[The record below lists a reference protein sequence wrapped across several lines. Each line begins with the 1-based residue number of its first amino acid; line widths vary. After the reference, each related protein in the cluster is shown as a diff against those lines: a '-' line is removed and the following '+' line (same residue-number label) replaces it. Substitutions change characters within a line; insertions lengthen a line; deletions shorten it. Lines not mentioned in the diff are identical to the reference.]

1 MNYIN
6 NKNQI
11 ISNFLIF
18 FTPISF
24 LIGRVFIE
32 LSLFLFTL
40 IALSQFKKW
49 NKFILERSLILILL
63 SLFYLTVLISTIINY
78 EFLSKVTDHNLIL
91 KSLLNFR
98 FIIYIISVWF
108 VFQETKINK
117 NFIIPMITVYFLFLF
132 DGYVQFF
139 SGENLLG
146 YSNSA
151 GRITG
156 VFNDEYIFG
165 SYIQKVLPIIM
176 IILFVTFEIK
186 SFRQKFYLFT
196 ILLFSSVIILLS
208 GDRAAILLFLLYLIL
223 CTIYLSVL
231 RKILTL
237 NFLISGLIIFLIIS
251 SGLGK
256 NIQSLDKRYN
266 PKSEFNAHVLK
277 NKDSSS
283 IILRYIPKDHL
294 GHFLIVKEMAKDNLY
309 LGKGIK
315 SFRIM
320 CRAKL
325 GGLHLVEG
333 GVCSTHPHN
342 YYLQSVSSGGIIGLF
357 FLSSIFILISL
368 KMLLYFFGLFKNEI
382 KHPLV
387 ILSTTC
393 IFVYFWPLIP
403 TGNFFSNWISGF
415 NCFALA
421 LFLFINSK
429 FTNSKNE

>member
-165 SYIQKVLPIIM
+165 SY
-176 IILFVTFEIK
+176 
-186 SFRQKFYLFT
+186 RY
-196 ILLFSSVIILLS
+196 
-208 GDRAAILLFLLYLIL
+208 G
-223 CTIYLSVL
+223 SVL
-231 RKILTL
+231 GYSIYT
-237 NFLISGLIIFLIIS
+237 
-251 SGLGK
+251 
-256 NIQSLDKRYN
+256 
-266 PKSEFNAHVLK
+266 VL
-277 NKDSSS
+277 
-283 IILRYIPKDHL
+283 
-294 GHFLIVKEMAKDNLY
+294 
-309 LGKGIK
+309 
-315 SFRIM
+315 
-320 CRAKL
+320 
-325 GGLHLVEG
+325 
-333 GVCSTHPHN
+333 
-342 YYLQSVSSGGIIGLF
+342 
-357 FLSSIFILISL
+357 L
-368 KMLLYFFGLFKNEI
+368 K
-382 KHPLV
+382 
-387 ILSTTC
+387 
-393 IFVYFWPLIP
+393 
-403 TGNFFSNWISGF
+403 
-415 NCFALA
+415 
-421 LFLFINSK
+421 
-429 FTNSKNE
+429 